1 MTDIEF
7 LTLVQQ
13 QTDTKAVVV
22 DEYYKSAFMDWAI
35 LDHNAPKHIISRK
48 FDELIDEFIR
58 IEMLTPYE
66 SMVHYPFVKRLLDE
80 LCFTCKEIGLF
91 DDTFQKP
98 LIGTAN
104 LTKINAYA
112 KSDYNTIIIDRNLMY
127 FISNI
132 ARVVVGLIVTN
143 EESDCYVKPSI
154 LTMDELKRRI
164 LADINIVRDFMEIMY
179 SYIKYGT
186 VFPYS
191 QFHKLGNVDIGQY
204 HQSMVYEA
212 DRFIIAHELMHLFYK
227 HKQSNPAYENQADFM
242 ATQICGKSVEMRCPE
257 TQFYWVPVFV
267 TATLDLLRKYGQSIG
282 LDVSTHPDDRAGLAH
297 YTIQQMKAGGYAL
310 GMAEAIRGIMIML
323 WDITHKQVIE
333 LSKDPMIT
341 DIDTLRRVVSL
352 IDFKGNYNFY

>member
-58 IEMLTPYE
+58 IEMPTPYE

-112 KSDYNTIIIDRNLMY
+112 KSDYNTIIIDRNLIY

-132 ARVVVGLIVTN
+132 ARVV
-143 EESDCYVKPSI
+143 
-154 LTMDELKRRI
+154 
-164 LADINIVRDFMEIMY
+164 
-179 SYIKYGT
+179 
-186 VFPYS
+186 
-191 QFHKLGNVDIGQY
+191 
-204 HQSMVYEA
+204 
-212 DRFIIAHELMHLFYK
+212 
-227 HKQSNPAYENQADFM
+227 
-242 ATQICGKSVEMRCPE
+242 
-257 TQFYWVPVFV
+257 
-267 TATLDLLRKYGQSIG
+267 DLLRKYGQSIG